1 MYQDIQKEIEKIR
14 AKYLQSAEEIVSGYN
29 RECGLS
35 RDYEGRQMFELL
47 QNADDEAVD
56 SCGKVRI
63 AFDGKTLSVS
73 NSGNPFTFPG
83 VKSLLYPNASPKRIH
98 SNKIGCKGLGFRSI
112 LTWANSVTIASSE
125 FTMQFSREYAV
136 DFLKSILTECPSLS
150 AEIEKLSPDPNP
162 IATLTCPKIL
172 AHHAL
177 ADGFATSIIIDCK
190 DEALSQIERQI
201 KSLEFEELI
210 FLPNLKEVEIVCPDY
225 HKSFFKVSEGD
236 EVIIEACDHLNGSS
250 VFSTWMLYRKHGII
264 SDENGNDKE
273 YEFIIAYDP
282 SAKRRGNVLYSY
294 FKTDVKLQF
303 PALIHGTF
311 ELTSDRNN
319 LLKGSSINQQLIP
332 LLADFM
338 VDTAV
343 TVSSKHSV
351 CNYEPLKL
359 VISPDMDLVLKETY
373 RLDALLKDKV
383 RDKKILPTI
392 DNHYISV
399 NDSPKYSASPF
410 DTILKPAF
418 FSTLL
423 KRPHDQIIEDYL
435 RRELKISF
443 FTYSD
448 FCKKLN
454 CHISKYS
461 IPQKAALI
469 SYISKQFRSIS
480 SPDLFPHLLV
490 DSDGNNIT
498 VPDKVYP
505 LPNEETVIAL
515 PDWVQIRFLNAELET
530 HLYETL
536 QISKNRRTLAA
547 ELSIYNLEEY
557 SFDRL
562 LRGVISQVDSQID
575 TAERCCD
582 ILRWLWNYY
591 ISGHNESFAGVNVK
605 VLCRNREICYANE
618 CYLGYEYGNRLG
630 ERIISQ
636 FSNRFAALDEL
647 SLDCHDSAEIAG
659 FLQWLGVSKYPRTTA
674 KELIGAERS
683 LYLDACSPFRCDD
696 GCTYTREKFSRTEQT
711 KVVVTTF
718 EKMDLIIEKAAFN
731 DIIAWL
737 ISDPLAQKL
746 IRSET
751 EDTTSKSSIKGIPQ
765 GKFNFRSVKPQHM
778 ISYFRFYLA
787 QKEWITGIDGTKAP
801 SSRCC
806 FEDIELSPFILVPA
820 IDADALRSITGRNC
834 RKEAEVLLN
843 HLGVA
848 DTFQEMDKSI
858 IYQALMKLPALDRD
872 CTKGKN
878 LYRKL
883 IRENKTSDTYT
894 ENNPSYDEFI
904 RSGQVPVKCGGIK
917 RYAPVQDAYYA
928 DKRVFSNEILK
939 CFNILDIDNRS
950 GEEKVKK
957 LFGVRPLKHIDA
969 EPCGTMQLHLLDEE
983 FKKEY
988 LQFLPFVYACRIG
1001 LKNAGFDFRKLK
1013 STTLSLCSQISIQ
1026 YQMDTGTRITTL
1038 NDYDP
1043 VYLKNKNI
1051 AYIKVPQSQTSFSD
1065 LKKEFDFAD
1074 SVAELITTILD
1085 VSDGKEFFRD
1095 LFRENN
1101 AIREKKM
1108 QIDKGDDQLTLLR
1121 DSRRLFATETN
1132 LRDDFWAAIAESAG
1146 KYLANGSVANEM
1158 ISQLNLSSDIDANM
1172 NYNSINSIE
1181 NAPLIIQIFQSLGID
1196 LADFNAITTHHIN
1209 ITAYWIDKVR
1219 KKAQIYRPKYLA
1231 NIYEMLLESDHQ
1243 AEQYDQYC
1251 DDYDFAEY
1259 RIENSVYVDID
1270 AVFRD
1275 QFGISF
1281 SELDRYKEDT
1291 IEELLASARS
1301 DTGEAILSELESGY
1315 PKSVIEAH
1323 LLFGQIPALMHKKT
1337 SLPAQP
1343 SPESHVSTSTSIQ
1356 EMVDHVFSSRPSG
1369 LFQVE
1374 LERSLSENT
1383 AGNPSKSGFHIRRVH
1398 SEAAEKTKQ
1407 DDGFI
1412 GEATVYRELAALYPS
1427 TRWISGNAEKAGR
1440 IAKGDDTCGYD
1451 IRYNDAHGNTQYVEV
1466 KASRSR
1472 EIVFYLSDNELKF
1485 ARSHASC
1492 YEIIYVVIGDDG
1504 QPAHQP
1510 WRLGHLFELPTGEDL
1525 FDNSKFTIRSKEYCV
1540 NATASN
1546 IDVSRGVPLPS

>member
-1 MYQDIQKEIEKIR
+1 MYQDIQKEIAKIR

-47 QNADDEAVD
+47 QNADDEAID
-56 SCGKVRI
+56 SFGKVRI

-112 LTWANSVTIASSE
+112 LTWANSVTIASTE
-125 FTMQFSREYAV
+125 FTIQFSREYAV
-136 DFLKSILTECPSLS
+136 EFLKSILMDCPSLS
-150 AEIEKLSPDPNP
+150 DEINKLSPDSYP

-172 AHHAL
+172 AHHSL
-177 ADGFATSIIIDCK
+177 VDGYATSIIIDCK
-190 DEALSQIERQI
+190 DEALSQIDHQI

-210 FLPNLKEVEIVCPDY
+210 FLPNLKEVEIICPDY
-225 HKSFFKVSEGD
+225 HKSFFKVSESE

-250 VFSTWMLYRKHGII
+250 VCSTWMLYKKHGTI

-282 SAKRRGNVLYSY
+282 SAKSCGHVLYSY

-343 TVSSKHSV
+343 NISSTHSI

-359 VISPDMDLVLKETY
+359 VISPDMDLILKETY
-373 RLDALLKDKV
+373 RLDDLLRDKV
-383 RDKKILPTI
+383 KDKKILPTI

-418 FSTLL
+418 FNTLL
-423 KRPHDQIIEDYL
+423 KRPDDLTIEDYL
-435 RRELKISF
+435 RNKLKITF
-443 FTYSD
+443 FSYSD
-448 FCKKLN
+448 FCKQLN
-454 CHISKYS
+454 CHINKYS
-461 IPQKAALI
+461 ISQKADLI
-469 SYISKQFRSIS
+469 SYTNKQFRSIS

-490 DSDGNNIT
+490 DSDGNSIT
-498 VPDKVYP
+498 APDKVYP

-515 PDWVQIRFLNAELET
+515 PDWVKIRFLNAELEA

-536 QISKNRRTLAA
+536 QIGKNRRTLAA
-547 ELSIYNLEEY
+547 ELSRYNLEEY

-562 LRGVISQVDSQID
+562 LRGVISQVDAQID
-575 TAERCCD
+575 NAERCGD

-591 ISGHNESFAGVNVK
+591 ISGNNESFAGVNVK
-605 VLCRNREICYANE
+605 VLCRNGEICYANE

-636 FSNRFAALDEL
+636 FSNRFVALDEL

-659 FLQWLGVSKYPRTTA
+659 FLQWLGVSKYPRIAT
-674 KELIGAERS
+674 KELIGSEKS
-683 LYLDACSPFRCDD
+683 LYLDACSPFHCDD
-696 GCTYTREKFSRTEQT
+696 GCTYTREKFSRTEHT
-711 KVVVTTF
+711 KVIVTTF
-718 EKMDLIIEKAAFN
+718 EKMDLIIEKAEFN

-737 ISDPLAQKL
+737 ISDPQAQKL

-765 GKFNFRSVKPQHM
+765 GKFNSRSVKPQHM
-778 ISYFRFYLA
+778 ISYFHFYLA

-820 IDADALRSITGRNC
+820 IDSDALRSTIGRNC
-834 RKEAEVLLN
+834 RKESEVLLN

-858 IYQALMKLPALDRD
+858 IYQALMKLPTLDRD

-883 IRENKTSDTYT
+883 IRENKTPDTYT
-894 ENNPSYDEFI
+894 EDNPSYDEFI
-904 RSGQVPVKCGGIK
+904 HSGQVPVKCGGIK
-917 RYAPVQDAYYA
+917 RYIPVQDAYYA

-969 EPCGTMQLHLLDEE
+969 EPCGTIQLHPLDEE

-1001 LKNAGFDFRKLK
+1001 LKNASVDLRKLK
-1013 STTLSLCSQISIQ
+1013 STKLSLCSQISIQ

-1043 VYLKNKNI
+1043 VYLKSKNL
-1051 AYIKVPQSQTSFSD
+1051 AYIKVPQSQTSFTD

-1074 SVAELITTILD
+1074 SVAELITTVLD

-1101 AIREKKM
+1101 AVREKKM
-1108 QIDKGDDQLTLLR
+1108 QIDKGDDQLELLK
-1121 DSRRLFATETN
+1121 DSRRLFAAETN

-1146 KYLANGSVANEM
+1146 KHLTNGTSANEI
-1158 ISQLNLSSDIDANM
+1158 ISQLNLSSDIDADL
-1172 NYNSINSIE
+1172 NYDSINSIE
-1181 NAPLIIQIFQSLGID
+1181 NAPLIIQIFQFLGID
-1196 LADFNAITTHHIN
+1196 LDDFNAITTHHIN
-1209 ITAYWIDKVR
+1209 ITTYWIDKVK

-1231 NIYEMLLESDHQ
+1231 NIYEMLLESDNHT
-1243 AEQYDQYC
+1243 EQYDQYC

-1259 RIENSVYVDID
+1259 SIENSVYVDID
-1270 AVFRD
+1270 AVFHD
-1275 QFGISF
+1275 QFGIAF
-1281 SELDRYKEDT
+1281 NELDSYKENT
-1291 IEELLASARS
+1291 IEEILAAARS
-1301 DTGEAILSELESGY
+1301 DIGEEILSVLEASY

-1323 LLFGQIPALMHKKT
+1323 LLFGQIPALMHKKDNLST
-1337 SLPAQP
+1337 QS
-1343 SPESHVSTSTSIQ
+1343 SPESHVSPNTNIQ
-1356 EMVDHVFSSRPSG
+1356 AMMDHVFSSSPSG
-1369 LFQVE
+1369 LIQVE
-1374 LERSLSENT
+1374 LERSSSKIT
-1383 AGNPSKSGFHIRRVH
+1383 AGKPTKSGFHIRRVYP
-1398 SEAAEKTKQ
+1398 EAADKTKQ

-1466 KASRSR
+1466 KASRNN
-1472 EIVFYLSDNELKF
+1472 EVVFYMSDNELKF

-1504 QPAHQP
+1504 HAAHQP

-1525 FDNSKFTIRSKEYCV
+1525 FNNSKFSISSKEYYI

-1546 IDVSRGVPLPS
+1546 VDITSK

>member
-1 MYQDIQKEIEKIR
+1 MYRDIQNEIEKIR

-56 SCGKVRI
+56 SCGKVQI
-63 AFDGKTLSVS
+63 TLDEKTLSVS

-112 LTWANSVTIASSE
+112 LTWANSVTIASSG
-125 FTMQFSREYAV
+125 FTIQFSREYAV
-136 DFLKSILTECPSLS
+136 DFLKSILNDCPSLS
-150 AEIEKLSPDPNP
+150 DEIAKLSPDPNP

-172 AHHAL
+172 EQCDL
-177 ADGFATSIIIDCK
+177 PDGFATSIIIDCK
-190 DEALSQIERQI
+190 DEALSQIEQQI
-201 KSLEFEELI
+201 KNLEFEELI
-210 FLPNLKEVEIVCPDY
+210 FLPNLKEVEIICPNY
-225 HKSFFKVSEGD
+225 HKSFFKVSEGN
-236 EVIIEACDHLNGSS
+236 EVIIEACDHLNGSRIS
-250 VFSTWMLYRKHGII
+250 SNWMLYRKDGTI

-273 YEFIIAYDP
+273 YEFIIAYAP
-282 SAKRRGNVLYSY
+282 SSNCHGNVLYSY

-319 LLKGSSINQQLIP
+319 LLKGSRINKQLIP

-343 TVSSKHSV
+343 NISLEQKS

-359 VISPDMDLVLKETY
+359 VIAPDMDLILRDTY
-373 RLDALLKDKV
+373 QLDALLRDKV
-383 RDKKILPTI
+383 RGKKILPTI
-392 DNHYISV
+392 DNQYISV
-399 NDSPKYSASPF
+399 DDSPKYSVFPF

-423 KRPHDQIIEDYL
+423 KRPHDQTIDDYL
-435 RRELKISF
+435 RKELKISF
-443 FTYSD
+443 FLYPD
-448 FCKKLN
+448 FCNQLN
-454 CHISKYS
+454 CHIGEYP

-469 SYISKQFRSIS
+469 SIISKQFRSV
-480 SPDLFPHLLV
+480 SPSDLFPHLLV
-490 DSDGNNIT
+490 DSDGNSIT
-498 VPDKVYP
+498 APDKVYP

-515 PDWVQIRFLNAELET
+515 PDWVQVRFLNSELET
-530 HLYETL
+530 CLYKTL
-536 QISKNRRTLAA
+536 EIGKNRRTLVA
-547 ELSIYNLEEY
+547 ELSRYNLEEY

-562 LRGVISQVDSQID
+562 LRGVISQVDAQID

-591 ISGHNESFAGVNVK
+591 ISGNNESFAGVNVK
-605 VLCRNREICYANE
+605 VLCRNSEICYANE
-618 CYLGYEYGNRLG
+618 CYLGDEYGNQLG

-636 FSNRFAALDEL
+636 FSIRFAALEEL
-647 SLDCHDSAEIAG
+647 SLDCHDSAEIAA
-659 FLQWLGVSKYPRTTA
+659 FLQWLGVSKYPRTTT
-674 KELIGAERS
+674 KELIGTERS
-683 LYLDACSPFRCDD
+683 LYLDACSPFHCDD
-696 GCTYTREKFSRTEQT
+696 GCTYTREKFSQTEKT

-718 EKMDLIIEKAAFN
+718 EKMDLIIEKAEFN
-731 DIIAWL
+731 DILAWL
-737 ISDPLAQKL
+737 ISDPQAQKL

-751 EDTTSKSSIKGIPQ
+751 EDMTSKSSIKGIPQ
-765 GKFNFRSVKPQHM
+765 GKFNSRSVKPQNM

-787 QKEWITGIDGTKAP
+787 QKEWITGIDGTQAP
-801 SSRCC
+801 SRRCC
-806 FEDIELSPFILVPA
+806 FENIELSPFILVPA

-834 RKEAEVLLN
+834 RKESELLLN
-843 HLGVA
+843 QIGVA

-858 IYQALMKLPALDRD
+858 IYQALMKLPALDKD

-883 IRENKTSDTYT
+883 IRENKISDAYT

-904 RSGQVPVKCGGIK
+904 SKGQVPVKFGGIK
-917 RYAPVQDAYYA
+917 RYASIRDAYYA
-928 DKRVFSNEILK
+928 DKRVFSSEILK
-939 CFNILDIDNRS
+939 RFNILDIDNRS

-969 EPCGTMQLHLLDEE
+969 EPCGTIQLHSMDEE

-1001 LKNAGFDFRKLK
+1001 LKNANLDFRKLK
-1013 STTLSLCSQISIQ
+1013 STKLSLCSQISIQ
-1026 YQMDTGTRITTL
+1026 YQMDTGTQITTL

-1043 VYLKNKNI
+1043 VYLKSKNI
-1051 AYIKVPQSQTSFSD
+1051 AYIKVPQSQTSFAE

-1108 QIDKGDDQLTLLR
+1108 QIDKGDDQLKLLR
-1121 DSRRLFATETN
+1121 DSRKLFAAETN
-1132 LRDDFWAAIAESAG
+1132 LRDDFWATIAESAG
-1146 KYLANGSVANEM
+1146 KYLPNGSGANEI
-1158 ISQLNLSSDIDANM
+1158 ISQLKLPADIDTGL
-1172 NYNSINSIE
+1172 NYESINSIE
-1181 NAPLIIQIFQSLGID
+1181 NTPLIIQIFQSLGID
-1196 LADFNAITTHHIN
+1196 LSDFNAITTHHVN
-1209 ITAYWIDKVR
+1209 ITAYWIEKVK

-1231 NIYEMLLESDHQ
+1231 NIYQMLLEEDNQ

-1259 RIENSVYVDID
+1259 SIENSVYVDID
-1270 AVFRD
+1270 AVFHD

-1281 SELDRYKEDT
+1281 SELDSYKEDA
-1291 IEELLASARS
+1291 IEQLLASARS
-1301 DTGEAILSELESGY
+1301 GIGEEILSVLESGY
-1315 PKSVIEAH
+1315 PQSVVEAH
-1323 LLFGQIPALMHKKT
+1323 LLFGQTSALMQPKNN
-1337 SLPAQP
+1337 SPAQS
-1343 SPESHVSTSTSIQ
+1343 SPESNIPHRTNIQ
-1356 EMVDHVFSSRPSG
+1356 KMMDHIFSSSPSG
-1369 LFQVE
+1369 LIQVE
-1374 LERSLSENT
+1374 LERSSSENT
-1383 AGNPSKSGFHIRRVH
+1383 VGKPQKSGFHIRRVY

-1451 IRYNDAHGNTQYVEV
+1451 IRYNDAQGNTQYVEV
-1466 KASRSR
+1466 KASRNN
-1472 EIVFYLSDNELKF
+1472 EVVFYLSDNELRF

-1492 YEIIYVVIGDDG
+1492 YEIIYVVIGDNG
-1504 QPAHQP
+1504 QPAHEP
-1510 WRLGHLFELPTGEDL
+1510 WRLGYLFELPSGEDL
-1525 FDNSKFTIRSKEYCV
+1525 FDNSKFTIKSKEYCV
-1540 NATASN
+1540 NATAS
-1546 IDVSRGVPLPS
+1546 IVDTTSE